1 MAYTI
6 DPLKWTTLTLLINE
20 IKGPQNFLKNLLFS
34 DVQTLSTETAELSYL
49 TGGIVAAP
57 YVKKNGEALMVGGLG
72 QSFATVTMPNIR
84 IKRPFTP
91 SELLFTRRAGTSIFI
106 DAGAQLSALT
116 RHIARDLKY
125 MKDQI
130 ENTEEVQASQAL
142 LGTISYEVAD
152 QEVFQVTFPRS
163 AANAY
168 TVSPLWSTTSNPEAD
183 IHAVKRLTSDGVGLS
198 PTHMLLGRNAADEF
212 LKNARVS
219 TLLDNRRIQAG
230 GVNLS
235 GQFNPQGAIFLGD
248 FCGVQVW
255 EYGRQI
261 SVNGTATSMI
271 RSDYAELVCASPD
284 AEWGRLYGA
293 IPDFDAL
300 QERKFQGQI
309 FAKSWITK
317 DPSAFIALAHS
328 RPLCVPRRP
337 DASVSLKV
345 V

>member
-1 MAYTI
+1 MAYSI

-20 IKGPQNFLKNLLFS
+20 IKGPQNFLKNLLFG
-34 DVQTLSTETAELSYL
+34 DFQTLSTETAELSIL

-84 IKRPFTP
+84 IKQPFTP
-91 SELLFTRRAGTSIFI
+91 SELLFTRRAGTPIFI

-125 MKDQI
+125 MKDQV

-142 LGTISYEVAD
+142 RGSVSYSVAD
-152 QEVFQVTFPRS
+152 EEHYTVDFQRA

-183 IHAVKRLTSDGVGLS
+183 IHTVKRLTSDGVGLS
-198 PTHMLLGRNAADEF
+198 PTHMLLGRNAADAF

-219 TLLDNRRIQAG
+219 TLLDNRRILAG
-230 GVNLS
+230 GVAFTS
-235 GQFNPQGAIFLGD
+235 QFNPQGAIFLGD

-271 RSDYAELVCASPD
+271 RSDYAELVCVSPD
-284 AEWGRLYGA
+284 AQWGRLYGA
-293 IPDFDAL
+293 IPDMDAL

-317 DPSAFIALAHS
+317 DPSAMIALIHS

-337 DASVSLKV
+337 DASVSIKV